1 MLPTTS
7 DIHELSRTPA
17 SKETRSACRVTRS
30 AICVAVLCLTSTLG
44 DAPAAAQFSNGAIIV
59 TVPPPAGSSPQ
70 KAAPQPEE
78 EPKTTRRTP
87 PKSQTQPR
95 RRASSS
101 PPSRSAPSVSRLKIA
116 VLVNDD
122 PITQYE
128 IDQRASMLAGGA
140 ELGKRAQ
147 ANFKNLIKQKATNDR
162 LRAILKETIEANQG
176 RSREQILKIF
186 EQRKQAYARDLQR
199 QAISSAKRS
208 VLPTMRRRA
217 TEELIDE
224 RLKLQAAKRAN
235 MLISDGQVDDVMKG
249 IAKRNNLSMPAFK
262 QQLKAQGTDIHSM
275 RSRLR
280 ANMSWMRLVNAKFG
294 RFVDV
299 SQKTIDESV
308 AETQGASS
316 VSLHL
321 HRLTFQL
328 PEKIDQRIIAQR
340 MLEADQLR
348 AQFTGCNA
356 SSRLARSA
364 RSVVFQDL
372 GYKIATTVAEPTR
385 SLLINL
391 RDGEMAPPVTTE
403 DGVALYAVCGR
414 RSGSDSFEARAAAE
428 REIRQKGTQLY
439 ARKYLSDLRRDAHI
453 EYRTQ

>member
-1 MLPTTS
+1 MMPTPS
-7 DIHELSRTPA
+7 DTHLLETTRARRRRPAAFARKTVVVAITAAASAGFIHIAPA
-17 SKETRSACRVTRS
+17 S
-30 AICVAVLCLTSTLG
+30 
-44 DAPAAAQFSNGAIIV
+44 AQFSNGAVIV
-59 TVPPPAGSSPQ
+59 TVPEPSESTQ
-70 KAAPQPEE
+70 PQPKAK
-78 EPKTTRRTP
+78 PQTTRRTP
-87 PKSQTQPR
+87 PKSTPKSQPS

-101 PPSRSAPSVSRLKIA
+101 PPRRAAPSVSRLKIA

-128 IDQRASMLAGGA
+128 IDQRAAMLAGGA
-140 ELGKRAQ
+140 GLNQRAQ
-147 ANFKNLIKQKATNDR
+147 ATFKNLIKQKSTNDR
-162 LRAILKETIEANQG
+162 LRAILKETIDANRG
-176 RSREQILKIF
+176 RSREHILKIF
-186 EQRKQAYARDLQR
+186 EQRKQAYARQLQR

-235 MLISDGQVDDVMKG
+235 MLISDAQVDDVMKG
-249 IAKRNNLSMPAFK
+249 IAKRNNLSLSAFK
-262 QQLKAQGTDIHSM
+262 KQLKAQGTDVNSM

-308 AETQGASS
+308 AETQGASR

-328 PEKIDQRIIAQR
+328 PEKLDQRIIAQR

-356 SSRLARSA
+356 SRRLARSA
-364 RSVVFQDL
+364 SNVVFQDL
-372 GYKIATTVAEPTR
+372 GYKIATTVGEPTR

-414 RSGSDSFEARAAAE
+414 RAGSNSLEARAAAE
-428 REIRQKGTQLY
+428 RELRQKGTQLY
-439 ARKYLSDLRRDAHI
+439 ARKHLSDLRRDAHI

>member
-1 MLPTTS
+1 MSKPSVARRPQSTRETQSLRNSIVGEPIVTTLAALALAG
-7 DIHELSRTPA
+7 IVNT
-17 SKETRSACRVTRS
+17 T
-30 AICVAVLCLTSTLG
+30 
-44 DAPAAAQFSNGAIIV
+44 PAAAQFSNGAIIV
-59 TVPPPAGSSPQ
+59 TVPPPAGSAQP
-70 KAAPQPEE
+70 KADPQPKQ
-78 EPKTTRRTP
+78 EPKATRRTP
-87 PKSQTQPR
+87 PKSQSQQR
-95 RRASSS
+95 RRSSS
-101 PPSRSAPSVSRLKIA
+101 STPRRSAPSVSRLKIA

-162 LRAILKETIEANQG
+162 LRAILKETIQANQG

-186 EQRKQAYARDLQR
+186 EQRKQAYARNLQR

-249 IAKRNNLSMPAFK
+249 IAKRNNLSMAAFK
-262 QQLKAQGTDIHSM
+262 QKLKAQGTDIHSM

-364 RSVVFQDL
+364 RGVVFQDL
-372 GYKIATTVAEPTR
+372 GYKISTTVAEPTR

>member
-7 DIHELSRTPA
+7 DIHERSRAPA
-17 SKETRSACRVTRS
+17 SQETRSPRRFTRS
-30 AICVAVLCLTSTLG
+30 AISVAVLCLTSTLG

-147 ANFKNLIKQKATNDR
+147 ANFTNLIKQKATNDR

-235 MLISDGQVDDVMKG
+235 LLISDGQVDDVMHG
-249 IAKRNNLSMPAFK
+249 IAKRNNMSMTAFK

-275 RSRLR
+275 RNRLR

-340 MLEADQLR
+340 MLEADQVR